1 MNKFQLISL
10 IRGAAPLHRTFAV
23 FLRRAATDPLKR
35 AATHSMQRA
44 MILFLRR
51 AATAFLPALFA
62 VLLLGLPP
70 LAGTASAQRS
80 AALPDS
86 LQLSGEITITQAIQ
100 IALSNNT
107 SVKRALLSIRDADQQ
122 IRSAWSNVLPT
133 VAGSMNYTRN
143 LEVPVNFIPE
153 VVFDPEGDPNK
164 LVPVAFG
171 TDNNW
176 SGGFSVSQ
184 TLFNG
189 QAFVGISS
197 SQLVKASQ
205 SENLRATAQ
214 GVVTRTRI
222 AYYDLLIAKQQL
234 ALQQSRV
241 ERIRANL
248 RDTRSRYEQ
257 GFVDRYAVTQ
267 LEVQLAN
274 QEPRLTNAR
283 FAVEDARRN
292 LLDQMGLPVHLDLDV
307 RGNLNS
313 FDIRTA
319 EASTAENRAL
329 KRIDRL
335 TPMAPA
341 DSTFLQS
348 AMEYRGDLRILD
360 VRQQL
365 QQKQITAQKSQ
376 YLPTLSAS
384 YNLQWSAAQSGSPA
398 FFGSEDQRA
407 RSQTLMLNLQVPL
420 FQGFSRDAAVTRSQ
434 IQLRDLR
441 LQERQA
447 RRDARKEII
456 SARQNIEN
464 AMQTAQARTRALEQ
478 AREGYERAR
487 QRYESG
493 LGTQQEVTDAELQ
506 LREAET
512 GYAQMVYSYLAAKA
526 QYDQAIGRVPFVQQN
541 VDAIRDNIQM
551 EPGEGAA
558 AAAGSHADTAGADAS
573 NAEDAA
579 GSGPD
584 TNR

>member
-1 MNKFQLISL
+1 MNKIHLPPFDPGKSSL
-10 IRGAAPLHRTFAV
+10 GKAAATSLCRTTATS
-23 FLRRAATDPLKR
+23 LRRAAVACLL
-35 AATHSMQRA
+35 A
-44 MILFLRR
+44 MLIGL
-51 AATAFLPALFA
+51 AYLP
-62 VLLLGLPP
+62 GN
-70 LAGTASAQRS
+70 ASAQRTSDTSQHS

-86 LQLSGEITITQAIQ
+86 LQFSGEINLTQALQ

-153 VVFDPEGDPNK
+153 VVFDPEGDPNT

-197 SQLVKASQ
+197 SELVKASQ

-214 GVVTRTRI
+214 GVVTQTRI

-234 ALQQSRV
+234 AMQQTRV

-267 LEVQLAN
+267 LEVQLSN
-274 QEPRLTNAR
+274 QEPQLTNAR

-292 LLDQMGLPVHLDLDV
+292 LLDQMGLPVHLDLTV
-307 RGNLNS
+307 RGDLNS
-313 FDIRTA
+313 FDIRTTQ
-319 EASTAENRAL
+319 ASSAENQAL

-335 TPMAPA
+335 TPLAEA
-341 DSTFLQS
+341 DSTFLQG
-348 AMEYRGDLRILD
+348 AMEFRGDMRILD
-360 VRQQL
+360 VRQEL

-398 FFGSEDQRA
+398 FFGSSEQRA
-407 RSQTLMLNLQVPL
+407 RSQTLMINLQVPL
-420 FQGFSRDAAVTRSQ
+420 FQGFSRDAAITRSQ

-441 LQERQA
+441 LQEQQA

-464 AMQTAQARTRALEQ
+464 AMQTAQARARALEQ

-487 QRYESG
+487 QRYDSG
-493 LGTQQEVTDAELQ
+493 LGSQQEVTDAELQ

-541 VDAIRDNIQM
+541 IESIRDDIRM
-551 EPGEGAA
+551 EPAA
-558 AAAGSHADTAGADAS
+558 
-573 NAEDAA
+573 E
-579 GSGPD
+579 
-584 TNR
+584 R